1 MSNVVINEQ
10 KTFKE
15 KLQKYLVGFVI
26 VFYFS
31 MTVGATW
38 VPDCTIGEW
47 LSNYTQFI
55 IVEHHFFVG
64 FTKISG
70 QVILFFEFCWTIFF
84 LVRSLQIEHPFAG
97 REYGDAH
104 WSTIEE
110 VSVKCKDT
118 NENNLVKV
126 NFGDY
131 PEPKEPVYVNTNNYW
146 FAEDVYLSIDNTYTS
161 NLNIEV
167 VGPPGT
173 GKSFR
178 LARPILSQLA
188 GSYLVTDPK
197 GELSQQSGQFFE
209 DNDYG
214 VFVINCESEMG
225 MTNSHHFNPFKYMEN
240 ESDLL
245 TLAEILFKS
254 TRPADASSGDQFFED
269 MAQIELT
276 CIFYLMFYTYP
287 KEKQDWRNFVEL
299 LNSTTV
305 KQNPQTG
312 AIDTSDPNH
321 IYQRFIRANEK
332 WKSEHNG
339 EELKGFVDIEKIY
352 TNAPETASSIVS
364 SLDAHAKF
372 MKLDC
377 VVDLLSSDDLDF
389 INTFGYGKKTNKA
402 KSGKYILYLVT
413 SENVRHFDWI
423 PSMIYSMF
431 FEKLYSLTTNDK
443 SLHQTLPNHLTC
455 LMDEF
460 ANVTLPGDFVG
471 LTSTMRSRGLSVII
485 IIQNLHQL
493 KAKFPKDDADKNLRA
508 NMCTTIILGGPDNDS
523 CKTLSEEFGKQT
535 IHKQTQGLTRA
546 AQGSSSINEDVMEH
560 PLLSSQ
566 DIHEMDKDGPCAI
579 KIKGVGKLW
588 VPKVRFQD
596 SPLCPLLTRKEPY
609 EIKRIKLTGDKI
621 YDLNKSFL
629 EQMPTIYFGSA
640 AESFIS
646 ECKAEDISVVK
657 LDNTRLS
664 MLSLLQIEEQS
675 IPGTDASTNTFWESV
690 AENTKRLIKEKQAN
704 EINFDNFK
712 SDEMLVIQ
720 QLKNNGFSGAQ
731 INALSSLI
739 CNDYKYDDIVKYFN
753 SDMPVDE
760 IASFTNKLQSIK
772 NEIA

>member
-1 MSNVVINEQ
+1 MSNIVINEQ
-10 KTFKE
+10 ETFKE
-15 KLQKYLVGFVI
+15 KLIKYIIGFVI
-26 VFYFS
+26 VFYLS
-31 MTVGATW
+31 MTIGAAW
-38 VPDCTIGEW
+38 VPDCTLGEW
-47 LSNYTQFI
+47 INNYTQFI
-55 IVEHHFFVG
+55 IVEHHLLVG
-64 FTKISG
+64 FTRITLS
-70 QVILFFEFCWTIFF
+70 VVLFLEFIWTILFLIKALEIK
-84 LVRSLQIEHPFAG
+84 HPFAG

-104 WSTIEE
+104 WMNTDTESLM
-110 VSVKCKDT
+110 CKDVKD
-118 NENNLVKV
+118 ENLVKI
-126 NFGDY
+126 NFGDC
-131 PEPKEPVYVNTNNYW
+131 PEPSEPVYVNTNNYW
-146 FAEDVYLSIDNTYTS
+146 FAEDVYLSIDNKYTS

-167 VGPPGT
+167 IGPPGT

-209 DNDYG
+209 DNGYG
-214 VFVINCESEMG
+214 VFIVNCESEKG
-225 MTNSHHFNPFKYMEN
+225 MTNSHHFNPFIYLEN

-254 TRPADASSGDQFFED
+254 TRPADATSGDQFFED
-269 MAQIELT
+269 MAQIELQ

-287 KEKQDWRNFVEL
+287 KEKQDWRHFVEL

-321 IYQRFIRANEK
+321 IYQRFLRANEK
-332 WKSEHNG
+332 WKVEHDG

-377 VVDLLSSDDLDF
+377 VVDLLSTDDLDF
-389 INTFGYGKKTNKA
+389 INTFGYGKKTSRSKT
-402 KSGKYILYLVT
+402 GKYTLYIVT

-431 FEKLYSLTTNDK
+431 FEKLYSLTTNDE

-493 KAKFPKDDADKNLRA
+493 KAKFPKNDEDKNLRA

-546 AQGSSSINEDVMEH
+546 AQGSSSTNEDVMEH
-560 PLLSSQ
+560 PLLPAQ

-588 VPKVRFQD
+588 VPKVQFQN
-596 SPLCPLLTRKEPY
+596 SPLLPLLTRKNAY
-609 EIKRIKLTGDKI
+609 EVKK
-621 YDLNKSFL
+621 NKFKNKVFDTKKSYL
-629 EQMPTIYFGSA
+629 KQIPELHFGSSA
-640 AESFIS
+640 DSFIK
-646 ECKAEDISVVK
+646 ECKEENINVVK
-657 LDNTRLS
+657 LDDVKLS
-664 MLSLLQIEEQS
+664 MLTLLQMNDQS
-675 IPGTDASTNTFWESV
+675 IPGVDATTKTFWENV
-690 AENTKRLIKEKQAN
+690 AENTKQIIKEKKEN
-704 EINFDNFK
+704 EINYDGFNG
-712 SDEMLVIQ
+712 DEILVVQ
-720 QLKNNGFSGAQ
+720 RLRNTGFSGRQ
-731 INALSSLI
+731 INALAVLI
-739 CNDYKYDDIVKYFN
+739 HGGYSYEELVKYFN
-753 SDMPVDE
+753 TTMLVDD
-760 IASFTNKLQSIK
+760 IKSFTDRLSKKIG
-772 NEIA
+772 A